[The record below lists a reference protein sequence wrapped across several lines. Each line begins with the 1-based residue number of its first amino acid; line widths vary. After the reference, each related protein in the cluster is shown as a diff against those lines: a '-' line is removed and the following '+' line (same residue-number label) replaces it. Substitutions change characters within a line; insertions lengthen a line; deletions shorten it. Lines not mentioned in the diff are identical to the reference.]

1 MASKSMKAIKNLSVD
16 ELKSKAR
23 ELEAALFQ
31 LRMKKVTGQLSNV
44 NEIWKSRKELARV
57 KTLASQKNTRI

>member
-1 MASKSMKAIKNLSVD
+1 MATKSMKLIKNLSMD

-23 ELEAALFQ
+23 ELEATLFQ

-57 KTLASQKNTRI
+57 KTLATQKNTGI

>member
-1 MASKSMKAIKNLSVD
+1 MANKSMKTMKNLSLD
-16 ELKSKAR
+16 ELKSKAH

-44 NEIWKSRKELARV
+44 NEIWKSRKDLARV
-57 KTLASQKNTRI
+57 KTLAGQKNTRI

>member
-1 MASKSMKAIKNLSVD
+1 MASKSMKTIKNLSVD

-23 ELEAALFQ
+23 ELEAVLFQ
-31 LRMKKVTGQLSNV
+31 LRMKKVTGQLSNM

-57 KTLASQKNTRI
+57 KTLATQKNTRI